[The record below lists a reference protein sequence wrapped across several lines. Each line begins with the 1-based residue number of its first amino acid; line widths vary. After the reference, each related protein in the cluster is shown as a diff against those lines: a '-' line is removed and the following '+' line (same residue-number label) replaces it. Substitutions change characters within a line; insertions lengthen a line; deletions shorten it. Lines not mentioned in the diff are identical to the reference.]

1 MHFSQRIP
9 AVAVERRMCLTP
21 LLAARLACS
30 TRPGWTVLFA
40 KAFAMVARD
49 VPALRQAYMPFPW
62 PRFYQHPYSTVSL
75 NVERMAGDEPTVLQC
90 LIKRPENRSLLE
102 IDAILRKN
110 QSTPLEELR
119 WYRRARLMGRLPWP
133 IRRFVWWFTL
143 HALGRERTHNFGT
156 FSISSVAPL
165 GAGILHVIPVL
176 PLSLHYGLFDDAG
189 NLDVRLT
196 FDHRVFDGGTAA
208 RALVQLERVL
218 LGDILQ
224 ELRDLRPA
232 APLAA

>member
-1 MHFSQRIP
+1 M
-9 AVAVERRMCLTP
+9 
-21 LLAARLACS
+21 
-30 TRPGWTVLFA
+30 
-40 KAFAMVARD
+40 
-49 VPALRQAYMPFPW
+49 
-62 PRFYQHPYSTVSL
+62 
-75 NVERMAGDEPTVLQC
+75 
-90 LIKRPENRSLLE
+90 
-102 IDAILRKN
+102 
-110 QSTPLEELR
+110 
-119 WYRRARLMGRLPWP
+119 
-133 IRRFVWWFTL
+133 WWFTL
-143 HALGRERTHNFGT
+143 NVLGRERTHNFGT

-218 LGDILQ
+218 LGDILR
-224 ELRDLRPA
+224 ELRDMRPA